1 MSLLKV
7 CTKHIKKIWPGGSEP
22 CCNVS
27 VCKWTPDLVDIAD
40 DHVSSDGAEGPP
52 CLVSWAVHSFVEV
65 YSIADVHAKEAVP
78 FYVSSTSIYAT
89 HVAVAKTSTW
99 LACCADACWQT
110 STCWQAKDMGLLPDV
125 YGVAFRDCNCR
136 LSDKQIKLTG
146 PVTNMWLFLY
156 WFGELLMEALR
167 LLQTWLHKWL
177 FGWCLVHNS
186 CNKKHLLN

>member
-1 MSLLKV
+1 MTMFPLMVQKALLALFLEQFTALLKF
-7 CTKHIKKIWPGGSEP
+7 THLLMFMPRK
-22 CCNVS
+22 
-27 VCKWTPDLVDIAD
+27 LY
-40 DHVSSDGAEGPP
+40 
-52 CLVSWAVHSFVEV
+52 LFMWALLQYMYLF
-65 YSIADVHAKEAVP
+65 
-78 FYVSSTSIYAT
+78 T
-89 HVAVAKTSTW
+89 HVAIAKTSTW

-110 STCWQAKDMGLLPDV
+110 SACWQAKDMGLLPDG

-177 FGWCLVHNS
+177 FGWCLVH
-186 CNKKHLLN
+186 